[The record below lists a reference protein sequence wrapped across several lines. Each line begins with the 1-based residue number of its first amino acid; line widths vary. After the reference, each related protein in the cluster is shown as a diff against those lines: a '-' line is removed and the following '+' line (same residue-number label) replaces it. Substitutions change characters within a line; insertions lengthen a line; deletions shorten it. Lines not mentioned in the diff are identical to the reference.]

1 MCRSAERVGNF
12 VNEQPINLRPYG
24 DAWAKTGSVVPSGSI
39 EESAIARA
47 VAKLD
52 DVRTGRSGDT
62 AAGPDMRSVA
72 ITGVLAS
79 LISFP
84 LLVGFYFLIQRSD
97 SRVGALIMF
106 GIALLLLSIPVIGF
120 VTSRPDSHV
129 RCLKQFYRMLAHGRH
144 DRARRLVI
152 KSDLD
157 GWPRY
162 QPMITNL
169 GRPTNAP
176 RPFQNV
182 QAFRDFWNELLRSH
196 SSPYCIARVSR
207 VLVTPIAPD
216 LALVDYKLKL
226 IMNSSMWGLMFLV
239 IGIFALLLDIATRKV
254 VKVDKR
260 KLLVK
265 VGDEWRIFSA
275 EWQGYEEFDTSW
287 LPDHARR

>member
-1 MCRSAERVGNF
+1 M
-12 VNEQPINLRPYG
+12 NEQPINLRPYG
-24 DAWAKTGSVVPSGSI
+24 DAWASTGSVVPSGSI
-39 EESAIARA
+39 EETAIARA
-47 VAKLD
+47 IAKLE
-52 DVRTGRSGDT
+52 DVRTGRSGDS

-84 LLVGFYFLIQRSD
+84 LLMGFYFMIQEAD
-97 SRVGALIMF
+97 SRVAALIMLV
-106 GIALLLLSIPVIGF
+106 IALMLLSIPVISF
-120 VTSRPDSHV
+120 VTSRPDSHT

-144 DRARRLVI
+144 DRARQLVVR
-152 KSDLD
+152 SDLD
-157 GWPRY
+157 GWLRY
-162 QPMITNL
+162 QPMISNL

-182 QAFRDFWNELLRSH
+182 DAFRSYWNELLRSQ

-207 VLVTPIAPD
+207 VQVTPIAPD
-216 LALVDYKLKL
+216 VALVDFRLRL
-226 IMNSSMWGLMFLV
+226 IMNTSLWAVMFLV
-239 IGIFALLLDIATRKV
+239 IGIFAFILDVITRKV

-275 EWQGYEEFDTSW
+275 EWQGYEEFDTAW
-287 LPDHARR
+287 LRTHAR